1 MKVKIIKP
9 TYLDV
14 MKGIGYGTI
23 LEVVSEDNGFL
34 NCKYFNEITPFL
46 PYQVEFIQGGK

>member
-23 LEVVSEDNGFL
+23 LEVISEDNGFL
-34 NCKYFNEITPFL
+34 NCKYFNELISFL
-46 PYQVEFIQGGK
+46 PYQVEFI

>member
-34 NCKYFNEITPFL
+34 NCQYFNDIISFL
-46 PYQVEFIQGGK
+46 PYQVEFI